1 MSAALAL
8 SQASYGQAQTSPA
21 TAEPQPETTPSA
33 PFGFESVASIAAGWA
48 ARDWESPAA
57 PLSGPFKDIDYDKYR
72 AIRFKRDADPWK
84 DIPGFGLDLLSP
96 GMIFYEPVRINIVR
110 DGVPQPLP
118 FDPSVF
124 DFDPAHFPPEA
135 AQATPDEMG
144 WSGFRI
150 RSALNK
156 PDILDE
162 LAVFQGASYFRV
174 LGRGNRYGLSARGL
188 AIGTGSAAG
197 EEFPVFR
204 EFWIHDPDPITGTIT
219 IQALLDS
226 KSVAGGYEFVLAP
239 GAESV
244 MTTRVALFARTQL
257 TNFGVAP
264 LTSMFW
270 FGPADGA
277 GQDDYRPAVHDSD
290 GLQMITGARQWLWR
304 VLSNPAK
311 LQISA
316 FVDDGPRGFGL
327 MQRPRSFLDYQ
338 DAEANY
344 ERRPSAWIRPMGDW
358 GKGNVA
364 LIEIP
369 VDSEFHDNIVSYWQP
384 AAPLE
389 PGNRT
394 DFAYTLAFG
403 EQVLQP
409 STLAQVVSTRSG
421 VSINNTGARS
431 FFIDFDLAPF
441 EGREDPQVQ
450 VNATDGRID
459 HPYVLRLPQQGL
471 MRVAFEYTP
480 EGAQIADLSAVLKA
494 GEVNLSETW
503 LFRWSEG

>member
-188 AIGTGSAAG
+188 
-197 EEFPVFR
+197 
-204 EFWIHDPDPITGTIT
+204 
-219 IQALLDS
+219 
-226 KSVAGGYEFVLAP
+226 
-239 GAESV
+239 
-244 MTTRVALFARTQL
+244 
-257 TNFGVAP
+257 
-264 LTSMFW
+264 
-270 FGPADGA
+270 
-277 GQDDYRPAVHDSD
+277 
-290 GLQMITGARQWLWR
+290 
-304 VLSNPAK
+304 
-311 LQISA
+311 
-316 FVDDGPRGFGL
+316 
-327 MQRPRSFLDYQ
+327 
-338 DAEANY
+338 
-344 ERRPSAWIRPMGDW
+344 PSA
-358 GKGNVA
+358 
-364 LIEIP
+364 
-369 VDSEFHDNIVSYWQP
+369 P
-384 AAPLE
+384 AAPRARNSRSSASSGSTT
-389 PGNRT
+389 PIRSPAPSPFRRCWTANPSRADTNSCWRRARNR
-394 DFAYTLAFG
+394 
-403 EQVLQP
+403 
-409 STLAQVVSTRSG
+409 
-421 VSINNTGARS
+421 
-431 FFIDFDLAPF
+431 
-441 EGREDPQVQ
+441 
-450 VNATDGRID
+450 
-459 HPYVLRLPQQGL
+459 
-471 MRVAFEYTP
+471 
-480 EGAQIADLSAVLKA
+480 
-494 GEVNLSETW
+494 
-503 LFRWSEG
+503 